1 VVILPFRRFKNQ
13 WTAWTLLSFGGLFAT
28 SYNPYD
34 DHMNLGLRVALCAG
48 AASLLLWARFRPVHS
63 LVGFSLFCVLVGV
76 IAPNLIQVQFL
87 LIVVVFLVS
96 WKTAFSLPATLA
108 IGSCGITAMYYAK
121 HFGSGRNELF
131 SFMIEAVLTN
141 GLAVGFG
148 AQTRRLRV
156 ANERLVELAI
166 VDRRNA
172 VVEERRRI
180 ARELHDVAAHHL
192 SAVIVKS
199 KVALKLNSQEDLR
212 SANQFASDTAT
223 EALTSM
229 RALVGVLTDFEEG
242 AEFLPQPRL
251 DALLAIKARMES
263 AGLCVDM
270 QTPPTLPPLTRQ
282 VELAIVRIV
291 QESLT
296 NVLRHRGPGN
306 AWIAIAPSSDTG
318 SNTGPNTGDD
328 NAAACAQLQVTVD
341 DDGHTSPNALHE
353 NSSGHGLLSMRERA
367 LACGGTLAVESS
379 PRGGWRIT
387 AMFPFVP
394 TGTG

>member
-1 VVILPFRRFKNQ
+1 
-13 WTAWTLLSFGGLFAT
+13 
-28 SYNPYD
+28 
-34 DHMNLGLRVALCAG
+34 
-48 AASLLLWARFRPVHS
+48 
-63 LVGFSLFCVLVGV
+63 
-76 IAPNLIQVQFL
+76 
-87 LIVVVFLVS
+87 
-96 WKTAFSLPATLA
+96 
-108 IGSCGITAMYYAK
+108 
-121 HFGSGRNELF
+121 
-131 SFMIEAVLTN
+131 
-141 GLAVGFG
+141 
-148 AQTRRLRV
+148 
-156 ANERLVELAI
+156 
-166 VDRRNA
+166 
-172 VVEERRRI
+172 
-180 ARELHDVAAHHL
+180 
-192 SAVIVKS
+192 
-199 KVALKLNSQEDLR
+199 
-212 SANQFASDTAT
+212 
-223 EALTSM
+223 M

-282 VELAIVRIV
+282 VELAVVRIV

-306 AWIAIAPSSDTG
+306 AWIAIAPSSGTG
-318 SNTGPNTGDD
+318 GD
-328 NAAACAQLQVTVD
+328 NAAASAQLRVTVD

-394 TGTG
+394 AGTG